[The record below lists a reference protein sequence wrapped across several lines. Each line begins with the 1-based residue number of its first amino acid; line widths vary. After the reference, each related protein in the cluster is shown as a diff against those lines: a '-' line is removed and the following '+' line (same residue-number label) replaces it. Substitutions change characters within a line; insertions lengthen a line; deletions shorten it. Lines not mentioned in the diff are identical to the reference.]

1 MAIIGKIRKHSAL
14 AVIIVGV
21 AIAAFVIGDF
31 GKKRS
36 QGTVD
41 IGSVDGEEI
50 SYLDFN
56 TRVEENLEI
65 QRENLGEEKLSEDMA
80 YNIRQS
86 TWNNMVKNLVM
97 GEEYSKLGLTVTS
110 DELFE
115 LVQGKH
121 PHRYILQY
129 FKDPKTGN
137 YDPALVLNYLRNLE
151 KMESKARDQWLQ
163 FEKAIKEDRL
173 DTKFNNL
180 VIKSF
185 YTPRALLEKDHELN
199 TRSLNLRYISPTYY
213 NIPDSAITVTD
224 EDFLRFY
231 NKNKIYFINEEASA
245 DLEFVTLEV
254 RPSELDRQ
262 RTAEDV
268 RDLYND
274 FLTTPAPEAYV
285 SANSDNKYDTTFV
298 KKGVL
303 PPRLDSLLFHA
314 VPGTFIPPYN
324 EKDVWYMAK
333 LLAMESRPD
342 SMLGA
347 QLLIT
352 WADLGVN
359 EKVTR
364 TQAQAK
370 KRADSLLAILKT
382 NPAIFQEAAKA
393 ASDYPSA
400 SEDGGVLPWFHDGNL
415 NVSPFFEAGITMKP
429 NDVKIV
435 ETRLG
440 YSIFKLT
447 SKPEPVLKIKAAI
460 LQRDVDPSNQ
470 TYQDTYLKAS
480 QFAGTYRTPEAFDS
494 GAVALGLYK
503 RQAQSIKEMD
513 NSVQGL
519 PNARNIVRWAFA
531 EQTKPGE
538 VSPVFDLSGIFA
550 VALLKDRFPK
560 GPQSL
565 EKLKNR
571 IEPNVRNMKKIER
584 MAQQLKDAMNT
595 TTDIYAIAGTFG
607 AKVDTATVTFSGM
620 NRSTIAREP
629 EVAGRLFSLPLNQ
642 LSGPFTGN
650 FGVYVAVV
658 NQVLPPTSAS
668 NLSYEKRI
676 RDQGFSNRV
685 GNSLLDALKKQS
697 DIRDNRVLFY

>member
-1 MAIIGKIRKHSAL
+1 
-14 AVIIVGV
+14 
-21 AIAAFVIGDF
+21 
-31 GKKRS
+31 
-36 QGTVD
+36 
-41 IGSVDGEEI
+41 
-50 SYLDFN
+50 
-56 TRVEENLEI
+56 
-65 QRENLGEEKLSEDMA
+65 MA

-199 TRSLNLRYISPTYY
+199 TRSLNLRYISPAYY

-342 SMLGA
+342 SMIGA

-352 WADLGVN
+352 WAD
-359 EKVTR
+359 R
-364 TQAQAK
+364 
-370 KRADSLLAILKT
+370 RAH
-382 NPAIFQEAAKA
+382 
-393 ASDYPSA
+393 
-400 SEDGGVLPWFHDGNL
+400 V
-415 NVSPFFEAGITMKP
+415 
-429 NDVKIV
+429 
-435 ETRLG
+435 
-440 YSIFKLT
+440 
-447 SKPEPVLKIKAAI
+447 
-460 LQRDVDPSNQ
+460 
-470 TYQDTYLKAS
+470 
-480 QFAGTYRTPEAFDS
+480 
-494 GAVALGLYK
+494 
-503 RQAQSIKEMD
+503 
-513 NSVQGL
+513 
-519 PNARNIVRWAFA
+519 
-531 EQTKPGE
+531 
-538 VSPVFDLSGIFA
+538 
-550 VALLKDRFPK
+550 
-560 GPQSL
+560 
-565 EKLKNR
+565 
-571 IEPNVRNMKKIER
+571 
-584 MAQQLKDAMNT
+584 
-595 TTDIYAIAGTFG
+595 
-607 AKVDTATVTFSGM
+607 
-620 NRSTIAREP
+620 
-629 EVAGRLFSLPLNQ
+629 
-642 LSGPFTGN
+642 
-650 FGVYVAVV
+650 
-658 NQVLPPTSAS
+658 
-668 NLSYEKRI
+668 
-676 RDQGFSNRV
+676 
-685 GNSLLDALKKQS
+685 
-697 DIRDNRVLFY
+697 